1 MELIKLYLCI
11 IFIKLN
17 KIAHEKIFQK
27 SNNKIKEY
35 PMKKVALVLIPL
47 LIMAVTGLVSCNSCS
62 SNKSSDQ
69 EKIEIEEKFSEE
81 IPDVVYPLPTSA
93 DIIRMLTELEVG
105 YMIGISNPVENA
117 KHYVTSRSKAINMG
131 VYGADLSYA
140 TLYNMNQDVI
150 NYLDAIRVL
159 ANDLNMAKIYN
170 QRLYDDIKDSFDN
183 RDRLVDILEDAF
195 NGTYA
200 YLHKNEQQSQALMV
214 VAGAWVEGMYITTHI
229 SEATYH
235 VNGIV
240 EVLLE
245 QKKSFEMFIDLAEP
259 HKDDPNVKEILE
271 LFEPMRII
279 YQGIETSLSMTN
291 VEDITLEIERLRDKI
306 TS

>member
-1 MELIKLYLCI
+1 
-11 IFIKLN
+11 
-17 KIAHEKIFQK
+17 
-27 SNNKIKEY
+27 
-35 PMKKVALVLIPL
+35 
-47 LIMAVTGLVSCNSCS
+47 
-62 SNKSSDQ
+62 
-69 EKIEIEEKFSEE
+69 
-81 IPDVVYPLPTSA
+81 
-93 DIIRMLTELEVG
+93 
-105 YMIGISNPVENA
+105 
-117 KHYVTSRSKAINMG
+117 
-131 VYGADLSYA
+131 
-140 TLYNMNQDVI
+140 
-150 NYLDAIRVL
+150 
-159 ANDLNMAKIYN
+159 
-170 QRLYDDIKDSFDN
+170 
-183 RDRLVDILEDAF
+183 
-195 NGTYA
+195 
-200 YLHKNEQQSQALMV
+200 MV